1 MNDIDKFVQALV
13 EQDTLPG
20 TNSLLDENDIQ
31 EMKMMAT
38 IDDIQAYAIATAGLT
53 VGQINNALINA
64 GLETGAGGIDDFDVA
79 GLFGFGA
86 DALPGIIGGLPSSY
100 TPRNPADTDFYKEGD
115 EYNIFANLP
124 VEDLYGLQ
132 ARLIQGG
139 LLARG
144 GFTPGDFDSA
154 TASAMRLV
162 LGRQN
167 RIGVKSGEKDIAW
180 NESLLL
186 YQNEPLP
193 SGEEVSVFLPPDYA
207 EVSTRIRNLF
217 TENLG
222 RQPKGY
228 ELTLLAEQFY
238 ADATLQSQQQA
249 ELQEMALG
257 PTVEELETG
266 NFGNRELQEVV
277 SETGLQEVSPTG
289 RLYENFNNLIQKEKD
304 RLGANADIQTTG
316 RNMLGTILGTRR

>member
-1 MNDIDKFVQALV
+1 MNDVDRLVQAIV
-13 EQDTLPG
+13 EQDTLAGQNPIL
-20 TNSLLDENDIQ
+20 TEEDIQ
-31 EMKMMAT
+31 QMKLMGT
-38 IDDIQAYAIATAGLT
+38 TDDVQNYAISKGIASAK
-53 VGQINNALINA
+53 VNSALISS
-64 GLETGAGGIDDFDVA
+64 GLDASADPLGDIT
-79 GLFGFGA
+79 GLFGFGTE
-86 DALPGIIGGLPSSY
+86 DSIIGGLPSDY

-124 VEDLYGLQ
+124 TEDLYSLQ

-144 GFTPGDFDSA
+144 NFTPGDFDKA

-167 RIGVKSGEKDIAW
+167 RIGVKSGEKSTAW

-193 SGEEVSVFLPPDYA
+193 SGEEVSVYLPPDYA
-207 EVSTRIRNLF
+207 EVSTRINNLF
-217 TENLG
+217 TQQLN

-228 ELTLLAEQFY
+228 ELQLLAEQFY
-238 ADATLQSQQQA
+238 NDASLQSQQQSQLA
-249 ELQEMALG
+249 ELALG
-257 PTVEELETG
+257 PTVEELESG
-266 NFGNRELQEVV
+266 NIGTKNIQDVV

-289 RLYENFNNLIQKEKD
+289 RLYENFNNLIAKEKE

>member
-1 MNDIDKFVQALV
+1 MNDIDKLVQAIV
-13 EQDTLPG
+13 EQDTLAGQNP
-20 TNSLLDENDIQ
+20 LLTE
-31 EMKMMAT
+31 
-38 IDDIQAYAIATAGLT
+38 DDIQQMKLMSTVDDVQAFAITKGLSAAK
-53 VGQINNALINA
+53 VNNALISA
-64 GLETGAGGIDDFDVA
+64 GLDAGADPLDDIS

-86 DALPGIIGGLPSSY
+86 EALPGIIGGLPSSY
-100 TPRNPADTDFYKEGD
+100 TPRNPADTDFYREGD

-124 VEDLYGLQ
+124 VEDLYALQ

-167 RIGVKSGEKDIAW
+167 RIGVKIDNKSTAW
-180 NESLLL
+180 NEALLL
-186 YQNEPLP
+186 YQNEPLA

-238 ADATLQSQQQA
+238 NDSTLQSQQQS

-257 PTVEELETG
+257 PTVEELG
-266 NFGNRELQEVV
+266 WR
-277 SETGLQEVSPTG
+277 
-289 RLYENFNNLIQKEKD
+289 KD
-304 RLGANADIQTTG
+304 RKC
-316 RNMLGTILGTRR
+316 

>member
-1 MNDIDKFVQALV
+1 MNEDVNKFVQALIQ
-13 EQDTLPG
+13 QDTLPG
-20 TNSLLDENDIQ
+20 ANPIFSENDIQ
-31 EMKMMAT
+31 QMKNMAT
-38 IDDIQAYAIATAGLT
+38 VDDVQAFAITKNLDAAK
-53 VGQINNALINA
+53 VNNALIDA
-64 GLETGAGGIDDFDVA
+64 GLEFGTGGVDDFDIA

-86 DALPGIIGGLPSSY
+86 DALPGIIGGLPSDYS
-100 TPRNPADTDFYKEGD
+100 PRNPADTDFYREGD

-124 VEDLYGLQ
+124 VEDLYSLQ

-167 RIGVKSGEKDIAW
+167 RIGVKSGEKSVAW

-228 ELTLLAEQFY
+228 ELKLLAEQFY

-249 ELQEMALG
+249 ELQELALG

-266 NFGNRELQEVV
+266 NIGNRNIQGVV
-277 SETGLQEVSPTG
+277 AETGLQEISPTG

-304 RLGANADIQTTG
+304 RLQANADIQTTG

>member
-1 MNDIDKFVQALV
+1 MNDIDKFVQAIIQ
-13 EQDTLPG
+13 QDTLPG
-20 TNSLLDENDIQ
+20 ANSIFDENDIQ
-31 EMKMMAT
+31 QMKNMAT
-38 IDDIQAYAIATAGLT
+38 VDDVQAFAITKGLDAAK
-53 VGQINNALINA
+53 VNNALIDA
-64 GLETGAGGIDDFDVA
+64 GLEFGTGGIDDFDIA

-86 DALPGIIGGLPSSY
+86 DALPGIIGGLPSDY
-100 TPRNPADTDFYKEGD
+100 TPRNPADTDFYREGD

-124 VEDLYGLQ
+124 VEDLYSLQ

-167 RIGVKSGEKDIAW
+167 RIGVKSGEKSTAW

-228 ELTLLAEQFY
+228 ELKLLAEQFY

-249 ELQEMALG
+249 ELQELALG
-257 PTVEELETG
+257 PTVAELEAG
-266 NFGNRELQEVV
+266 NVGNRNIQGVV
-277 SETGLQEVSPTG
+277 AETGLQEISPTG

-304 RLGANADIQTTG
+304 RLQANADIQTTG

>member
-1 MNDIDKFVQALV
+1 MNDIDKFIQEIVR
-13 EQDTLPG
+13 QDTLPG
-20 TNSLLDENDIQ
+20 TNSVLNENDIQ
-31 EMKMMAT
+31 EMKTMST
-38 IDDIQAYAIATAGLT
+38 VDDIRMFATSKGLDAAK
-53 VGQINNALINA
+53 VNNALIDA
-64 GLETGAGGIDDFDVA
+64 GLEYGSGGVDDFDVA
-79 GLFGFGA
+79 GLFSFGGSS
-86 DALPGIIGGLPSSY
+86 LPGIIGGLPNEY
-100 TPRNPADTDFYKEGD
+100 TPRNPADTDFYREGD

-124 VEDLYGLQ
+124 VEDLYSLQ

-144 GFTPGDFDSA
+144 GFTPGDFDKA

-167 RIGVKSGEKDIAW
+167 RIGVKSGEKATAW

-238 ADATLQSQQQA
+238 ADATLQSQQQS
-249 ELQEMALG
+249 ELQELALG
-257 PTVEELETG
+257 PTVSELEAG
-266 NFGNRELQEVV
+266 KIGSKDIQGVV
-277 SETGLQEVSPTG
+277 AETGLQEVSPTG

-304 RLGANADIQTTG
+304 RLQANADIQTTG

>member
-1 MNDIDKFVQALV
+1 MNDIDKFVQAIIQ
-13 EQDTLPG
+13 QDTLPG
-20 TNSLLDENDIQ
+20 ANPIFDENDIQ
-31 EMKMMAT
+31 QMKNMT
-38 IDDIQAYAIATAGLT
+38 TVDDVQAFAITKGLDAAK
-53 VGQINNALINA
+53 VNNALIDA
-64 GLETGAGGIDDFDVA
+64 GLEFGTGGVDDFDIA

-86 DALPGIIGGLPSSY
+86 DALPGIIGGLPSDYS
-100 TPRNPADTDFYKEGD
+100 PRNPADTDFYREGD

-124 VEDLYGLQ
+124 VEDLYSLQ

-167 RIGVKSGEKDIAW
+167 RIGVKSGEKSVAW

-228 ELTLLAEQFY
+228 ELKLLAEQFY

-249 ELQEMALG
+249 ELQELALG

-266 NFGNRELQEVV
+266 NIGNRNIQGVV
-277 SETGLQEVSPTG
+277 AETGLQEISPTG

-304 RLGANADIQTTG
+304 RLQANADIQTTG

>member
-1 MNDIDKFVQALV
+1 MNDVDRLVQAIV
-13 EQDTLPG
+13 EQDTLAGQNPIL
-20 TNSLLDENDIQ
+20 TEEDIQ
-31 EMKMMAT
+31 QMKLMGT
-38 IDDIQAYAIATAGLT
+38 TDDVQNYAISKGIGSAK
-53 VGQINNALINA
+53 VNSALISS
-64 GLETGAGGIDDFDVA
+64 GLDASADPLGDIT
-79 GLFGFGA
+79 GLFGFGTENS
-86 DALPGIIGGLPSSY
+86 IIGGLPSDY

-124 VEDLYGLQ
+124 TEDLYSLQ

-144 GFTPGDFDSA
+144 NFTPGDFDKA

-167 RIGVKSGEKDIAW
+167 RIGVKSGEKSTAW

-193 SGEEVSVFLPPDYA
+193 SGEEVSVYLPPDYA
-207 EVSTRIRNLF
+207 EVSTRINNLF
-217 TENLG
+217 TQQLN

-228 ELTLLAEQFY
+228 ELQLLAEQFY
-238 ADATLQSQQQA
+238 NDASLQSQQQSELA
-249 ELQEMALG
+249 ELALG
-257 PTVEELETG
+257 PTVEELESG
-266 NFGNRELQEVV
+266 NIGTKNIQDVV

-289 RLYENFNNLIQKEKD
+289 RLYENFNNLIAKEKE

>member
-1 MNDIDKFVQALV
+1 MNEDVNKFVDELVKQLELPGRNTSISDDLIAELKSKATVEDATAAATIKDIDPTIINDALEAVGIMDTSV
-13 EQDTLPG
+13 E
-20 TNSLLDENDIQ
+20 S
-31 EMKMMAT
+31 
-38 IDDIQAYAIATAGLT
+38 DDITA
-53 VGQINNALINA
+53 
-64 GLETGAGGIDDFDVA
+64 
-79 GLFGFGA
+79 LFGLG
-86 DALPGIIGGLPSSY
+86 DNDIIGGLPSDY
-100 TPRNPADTDFYKEGD
+100 IPRESTATDFYKEGD
-115 EYNIFANLP
+115 QYRIFANLP
-124 VEDLYGLQ
+124 TEDLYSLQ

-144 GFTPGDFDSA
+144 AFTPGDFDTA
-154 TASAMRLV
+154 TATAISLV

-167 RIGVKSGEKDIAW
+167 RLGVKTGEKNIAW

-193 SGEEVSVFLPPDYA
+193 SGSEVSVYLPPDYA

-217 TENLG
+217 TEELN

-228 ELTLLAEQFY
+228 ELKLLAEKFY
-238 ADATLQSQQQA
+238 NDASLQSQQQS
-249 ELQEMALG
+249 ELSEMALG
-257 PTVEELETG
+257 PTVSELEAG
-266 NFGNRELQEVV
+266 NIGSKDIQGVV
-277 SETGLQEVSPTG
+277 SDTGLQEVSPTG

>member
-1 MNDIDKFVQALV
+1 MNEDVNKFVDELV
-13 EQDTLPG
+13 KQLELPG
-20 TNSLLDENDIQ
+20 RNTSISDDLIAELKSKATVEDA
-31 EMKMMAT
+31 KAAAT
-38 IDDIQAYAIATAGLT
+38 IKEIDVTIINDALEAVGFMDTQVESDDITA
-53 VGQINNALINA
+53 
-64 GLETGAGGIDDFDVA
+64 
-79 GLFGFGA
+79 LFGLG
-86 DALPGIIGGLPSSY
+86 DDDIIGGLPSDY
-100 TPRNPADTDFYKEGD
+100 IPREPTATDFYKEGD
-115 EYNIFANLP
+115 QYRIFANLP
-124 VEDLYGLQ
+124 TEDLYSLQ

-144 GFTPGDFDSA
+144 AFTPGDFDTA
-154 TASAMRLV
+154 TATAISLV

-167 RIGVKSGEKDIAW
+167 RLGVKTGEKNIAW

-193 SGEEVSVFLPPDYA
+193 SGSEVSVYLPPDYA

-217 TENLG
+217 TEELN

-228 ELTLLAEQFY
+228 ELKLLAEKFY
-238 ADATLQSQQQA
+238 NDASLQSQQQS
-249 ELQEMALG
+249 ELSEMALG
-257 PTVEELETG
+257 PTVSELEAG
-266 NFGNRELQEVV
+266 NIGSKDIQGVV
-277 SETGLQEVSPTG
+277 SDTGLQQVSPTG

>member
-1 MNDIDKFVQALV
+1 MNDIDKFVQAIIQ
-13 EQDTLPG
+13 QDTLPG
-20 TNSLLDENDIQ
+20 ANPIFDESDIQ
-31 EMKMMAT
+31 QMKNMT
-38 IDDIQAYAIATAGLT
+38 TVDDVQAFAITKGLDAAK
-53 VGQINNALINA
+53 VNNALIDA
-64 GLETGAGGIDDFDVA
+64 GLEFGTGGVDDFDIA

-86 DALPGIIGGLPSSY
+86 DALPGIIGGLPSDYS
-100 TPRNPADTDFYKEGD
+100 PRNPADTDFYREGD

-124 VEDLYGLQ
+124 VEDLYSLQ

-167 RIGVKSGEKDIAW
+167 RIGVKSGEKSVAW

-228 ELTLLAEQFY
+228 ELKLLAEQFY

-249 ELQEMALG
+249 ELQELALG

-266 NFGNRELQEVV
+266 NIGSKNIQGVV
-277 SETGLQEVSPTG
+277 AETGLQEISPTG

-304 RLGANADIQTTG
+304 RLQANADIQTTG

>member
-1 MNDIDKFVQALV
+1 MDTQV
-13 EQDTLPG
+13 E
-20 TNSLLDENDIQ
+20 S
-31 EMKMMAT
+31 
-38 IDDIQAYAIATAGLT
+38 DDITA
-53 VGQINNALINA
+53 
-64 GLETGAGGIDDFDVA
+64 
-79 GLFGFGA
+79 LFGLG
-86 DALPGIIGGLPSSY
+86 DDDIIGGLPSDY
-100 TPRNPADTDFYKEGD
+100 IPREPTATDFYKEGD
-115 EYNIFANLP
+115 QYRIFANLP
-124 VEDLYGLQ
+124 TEDLYSLQ

-144 GFTPGDFDSA
+144 AFTPGDFDTA
-154 TASAMRLV
+154 TATAISLV

-167 RIGVKSGEKDIAW
+167 RLGVKTGEKNIAW

-193 SGEEVSVFLPPDYA
+193 SGSEVSVYLPPDYA

-217 TENLG
+217 TEELN

-228 ELTLLAEQFY
+228 ELKLLAEKFY
-238 ADATLQSQQQA
+238 NDASLQSQQQS
-249 ELQEMALG
+249 ELSEMALG
-257 PTVEELETG
+257 PTVSELEAG
-266 NFGNRELQEVV
+266 NIGSKDIQGVV
-277 SETGLQEVSPTG
+277 SDTGLQQVSPTG

>member
-1 MNDIDKFVQALV
+1 
-13 EQDTLPG
+13 
-20 TNSLLDENDIQ
+20 
-31 EMKMMAT
+31 
-38 IDDIQAYAIATAGLT
+38 
-53 VGQINNALINA
+53 
-64 GLETGAGGIDDFDVA
+64 
-79 GLFGFGA
+79 
-86 DALPGIIGGLPSSY
+86 LPGIIGGLPSSY
-100 TPRNPADTDFYKEGD
+100 TPRNPADTDFYREGD

-124 VEDLYGLQ
+124 VEDLYSLQ

-167 RIGVKSGEKDIAW
+167 RIGVKSGEKSVAW

-228 ELTLLAEQFY
+228 ELKLLAEQFY

-249 ELQEMALG
+249 ELQELALG

-266 NFGNRELQEVV
+266 NIGSKNIQGVV
-277 SETGLQEVSPTG
+277 AETGLQEISPTG

-304 RLGANADIQTTG
+304 RLQANADIQTTG

>member
-1 MNDIDKFVQALV
+1 MNDIDKLVQAIV
-13 EQDTLPG
+13 EQDTLAGQDPKL
-20 TNSLLDENDIQ
+20 TEEDIQ
-31 EMKMMAT
+31 QMKLMGT
-38 IDDIQAYAIATAGLT
+38 TDDVQQFAISKGIPSAK
-53 VGQINNALINA
+53 VNSALISS
-64 GLETGAGGIDDFDVA
+64 GLDASPLGDIT
-79 GLFGFGA
+79 GLFGFGTENS
-86 DALPGIIGGLPSSY
+86 IIGGLPSDY

-124 VEDLYGLQ
+124 TEDLYSLQ

-144 GFTPGDFDSA
+144 NFTPGDFDKA

-167 RIGVKSGEKDIAW
+167 RIGVKSGEKSTAW

-193 SGEEVSVFLPPDYA
+193 SGEEVSVYLPPDYA
-207 EVSTRIRNLF
+207 EVSTRINNLF
-217 TENLG
+217 TQELN

-228 ELTLLAEQFY
+228 ELKLLAEQFY
-238 ADATLQSQQQA
+238 NDASLQSQQQSELA
-249 ELQEMALG
+249 ELALG
-257 PTVEELETG
+257 PTVEELESG
-266 NFGNRELQEVV
+266 NIGTKNIQDVV

-289 RLYENFNNLIQKEKD
+289 RLYENFNNLIAKEKE

>member
-1 MNDIDKFVQALV
+1 MNDIDKFVQAIIQ
-13 EQDTLPG
+13 QDTLPG
-20 TNSLLDENDIQ
+20 ANPIFDESDIQ
-31 EMKMMAT
+31 QMKNMT
-38 IDDIQAYAIATAGLT
+38 TVDDVQAFAITKGLDAAK
-53 VGQINNALINA
+53 VNNALIDA
-64 GLETGAGGIDDFDVA
+64 GLEFGTGGVDDFDIA

-86 DALPGIIGGLPSSY
+86 DALPGIIGGLPSDYS
-100 TPRNPADTDFYKEGD
+100 PRNPADTDFYREGD

-124 VEDLYGLQ
+124 VEDLYSLQ

-167 RIGVKSGEKDIAW
+167 RIGVKSGEKATAW

-228 ELTLLAEQFY
+228 ELKLLAEQFY
-238 ADATLQSQQQA
+238 TDATLQSQQQA
-249 ELQEMALG
+249 ELQELALG

-266 NFGNRELQEVV
+266 NIGNRNIQGVV
-277 SETGLQEVSPTG
+277 AETGLQEISPTG

-304 RLGANADIQTTG
+304 RLQANADIQTTG

>member
-1 MNDIDKFVQALV
+1 MNEDVNKFVDELV
-13 EQDTLPG
+13 KQLELPG
-20 TNSLLDENDIQ
+20 RNTSISDDLIAELKSKATVEDATAA
-31 EMKMMAT
+31 AT
-38 IDDIQAYAIATAGLT
+38 IKEIDVTIINDALEAVGLMDTSVESDDITA
-53 VGQINNALINA
+53 
-64 GLETGAGGIDDFDVA
+64 
-79 GLFGFGA
+79 LFGLG
-86 DALPGIIGGLPSSY
+86 DNDIIGGLPSDY
-100 TPRNPADTDFYKEGD
+100 IPRESTATDFYKEGD
-115 EYNIFANLP
+115 QYRIFANLP
-124 VEDLYGLQ
+124 TEDLYSLQ

-144 GFTPGDFDSA
+144 AFTPGDFDTA
-154 TASAMRLV
+154 TATAISLV

-167 RIGVKSGEKDIAW
+167 RLGVKTGEKNIAW

-193 SGEEVSVFLPPDYA
+193 SGSEVSVYLPPDYA

-217 TENLG
+217 TEELN

-228 ELTLLAEQFY
+228 ELKLLAEKFY
-238 ADATLQSQQQA
+238 NDASLQSQQQS
-249 ELQEMALG
+249 ELSEMALG
-257 PTVEELETG
+257 PTVSELEAG
-266 NFGNRELQEVV
+266 NIGSKDIQGVV
-277 SETGLQEVSPTG
+277 SDTGLQEVSPTG

>member
-1 MNDIDKFVQALV
+1 MNEDVNKFVDELVKQLELPGRNTSISDDLIAELKSKATVEDATAAATIKDIDPTIINDALEAVGIMDTSV
-13 EQDTLPG
+13 E
-20 TNSLLDENDIQ
+20 S
-31 EMKMMAT
+31 
-38 IDDIQAYAIATAGLT
+38 DDITA
-53 VGQINNALINA
+53 
-64 GLETGAGGIDDFDVA
+64 
-79 GLFGFGA
+79 LFGLG
-86 DALPGIIGGLPSSY
+86 DNDIIGGLPSDY
-100 TPRNPADTDFYKEGD
+100 IPRESTATDFYKEGD
-115 EYNIFANLP
+115 QYRIFANLP
-124 VEDLYGLQ
+124 TEDLYSLQ

-144 GFTPGDFDSA
+144 AFTPGDFDTA
-154 TASAMRLV
+154 TATAISLV

-167 RIGVKSGEKDIAW
+167 RLGVKTGEKNIAW

-193 SGEEVSVFLPPDYA
+193 SGSEVSVYLPPDYA

-217 TENLG
+217 TEELN

-228 ELTLLAEQFY
+228 ELKLLAEKFY
-238 ADATLQSQQQA
+238 NDASLQSQQQS
-249 ELQEMALG
+249 ELSEMALG
-257 PTVEELETG
+257 PTVSELEAG
-266 NFGNRELQEVV
+266 NIGSKDIQGVV
-277 SETGLQEVSPTG
+277 SDTGLQQVSPTG

>member
-1 MNDIDKFVQALV
+1 MNDVDRLVQAIV
-13 EQDTLPG
+13 EQDTLAGQNPIL
-20 TNSLLDENDIQ
+20 TEEDIQ
-31 EMKMMAT
+31 QMKLMGT
-38 IDDIQAYAIATAGLT
+38 TDDVQNYAISKKISRAK
-53 VGQINNALINA
+53 VNSALISS
-64 GLETGAGGIDDFDVA
+64 GIEASADPLGDIT
-79 GLFGFGA
+79 GLFGFGTE
-86 DALPGIIGGLPSSY
+86 DSIIGGLPSDY

-115 EYNIFANLP
+115 EYNIFANLTT
-124 VEDLYGLQ
+124 EDLYSLQ

-144 GFTPGDFDSA
+144 NFTPGDFDKA

-167 RIGVKSGEKDIAW
+167 RIGVKSGEKSTAW

-193 SGEEVSVFLPPDYA
+193 SGEEVSVYLPPDYA
-207 EVSTRIRNLF
+207 EVSTRINNLF
-217 TENLG
+217 TQQLN

-228 ELTLLAEQFY
+228 ELKLLAEQFY
-238 ADATLQSQQQA
+238 NDASLQSQQQSQLA
-249 ELQEMALG
+249 ELALG
-257 PTVEELETG
+257 PTVEELEAG
-266 NFGNRELQEVV
+266 NIGSKNIQDVV

-289 RLYENFNNLIQKEKD
+289 RLYENFNNLIAKEKE

>member
-1 MNDIDKFVQALV
+1 MNDIDKFIQEIVR
-13 EQDTLPG
+13 QDTLPG
-20 TNSLLDENDIQ
+20 TNSVLNENDIQ
-31 EMKMMAT
+31 EMKTMST
-38 IDDIQAYAIATAGLT
+38 VDDIRMFATSKGLDAAK
-53 VGQINNALINA
+53 VNNALIDA
-64 GLETGAGGIDDFDVA
+64 GLEYGSGGVDDFDVA
-79 GLFGFGA
+79 GLFGFGGSS
-86 DALPGIIGGLPSSY
+86 LPGIIGGLPNEY
-100 TPRNPADTDFYKEGD
+100 TPRNPADTDFYREGD

-124 VEDLYGLQ
+124 VEDLYSLQ

-144 GFTPGDFDSA
+144 GFTPGDFDKA

-167 RIGVKSGEKDIAW
+167 RIGVKSGEKATAW

-238 ADATLQSQQQA
+238 ADATLQSQQQS
-249 ELQEMALG
+249 ELQELALG
-257 PTVEELETG
+257 PTVSELEAG
-266 NFGNRELQEVV
+266 KIGSKDIQGVV
-277 SETGLQEVSPTG
+277 AETGLQEVSPTG

-304 RLGANADIQTTG
+304 RLQANADIQTTG

>member
-1 MNDIDKFVQALV
+1 MNDIDKFIQEIVR
-13 EQDTLPG
+13 QDTLPG
-20 TNSLLDENDIQ
+20 TNSVLNENDIQ
-31 EMKMMAT
+31 EMKTMST
-38 IDDIQAYAIATAGLT
+38 VDDIRMFATSKGLDAAK
-53 VGQINNALINA
+53 VNNALIDS
-64 GLETGAGGIDDFDVA
+64 GLEYGSGGVDDFDVA
-79 GLFGFGA
+79 GLFGFGGSS
-86 DALPGIIGGLPSSY
+86 LPGIIGGLPNEY
-100 TPRNPADTDFYKEGD
+100 TPRNPADTDFYREGD

-124 VEDLYGLQ
+124 VEDLYSLQ

-144 GFTPGDFDSA
+144 GFTPGDFDKA

-167 RIGVKSGEKDIAW
+167 RIGVKSGEKATAW

-238 ADATLQSQQQA
+238 ADATLQSQQQS
-249 ELQEMALG
+249 ELQELALG

-266 NFGNRELQEVV
+266 NIGTKDIQGVV
-277 SETGLQEVSPTG
+277 AETGLQEVSPTG

-304 RLGANADIQTTG
+304 RLQANADIQTTG

>member
-1 MNDIDKFVQALV
+1 MNEDVNKFVDELVKQLELPGRNTSISDDLIAELKSKATVEDATAAATIKDIDPTIINDALEAVGIMDTSV
-13 EQDTLPG
+13 E
-20 TNSLLDENDIQ
+20 S
-31 EMKMMAT
+31 
-38 IDDIQAYAIATAGLT
+38 DDITA
-53 VGQINNALINA
+53 
-64 GLETGAGGIDDFDVA
+64 
-79 GLFGFGA
+79 LFGLG
-86 DALPGIIGGLPSSY
+86 DDDIIGGLPSDY
-100 TPRNPADTDFYKEGD
+100 IPREPTATDFYKEGD
-115 EYNIFANLP
+115 QYRIFANLP
-124 VEDLYGLQ
+124 TEDLYSLQ

-144 GFTPGDFDSA
+144 AFTPGDFDTA
-154 TASAMRLV
+154 TATAISLV

-167 RIGVKSGEKDIAW
+167 RLGVKTGEKNIAW

-193 SGEEVSVFLPPDYA
+193 SGSEVSVYLPPDYA

-217 TENLG
+217 TEELN

-228 ELTLLAEQFY
+228 ELKLLAEQFY
-238 ADATLQSQQQA
+238 NDASLQSQQQS
-249 ELQEMALG
+249 ELSEMALG
-257 PTVEELETG
+257 PTVSELEAG
-266 NFGNRELQEVV
+266 NIGSKDIQGVV
-277 SETGLQEVSPTG
+277 SDTGLQQVSPTG